1 MSAQIL
7 ALLAA
12 LSIALGMT
20 LQQRGTLS
28 TTAKEGDPHFLLEL
42 FRKPVWLLGGLF
54 QFLGWILQAI
64 ALARGSLVVVQSL
77 MTLSLVF
84 ALPLGVRLTGQ
95 HVGRRSI
102 IGAAVT
108 LVGIIALI
116 VVGQPQ
122 GGISDPPASACLL
135 AGLLLLVLMV
145 LLAVVARRRRGP
157 VAAALFGVA
166 AGLSFGYQSA
176 ATKVFMTVIGTG
188 VAGILSSWT
197 PYALVASALA
207 GFGLQQSSLKT
218 GFLAP
223 AMAATNASI
232 LVTSVALGVVL
243 FEETLSRGQG
253 LLPIG
258 LISLALAIFGVA
270 LLASPDPAAP
280 LPAID

>member
-253 LLPIG
+253 LFPIG